1 MKRNA
6 ELIRS
11 VLEAFAVGDALG
23 MPTEFMT
30 RDAIRTRFGLVDRVL
45 NPANDSQNHPDL
57 AQGQVTDDTEQ
68 VLALLDEYMIKER
81 VDASDT
87 AYRLLRWMR
96 ESGAIEKRYIGP
108 SSRAALEAVERGE
121 DPATTGM
128 RGTTCGGIMR
138 VPAAVLYW
146 LSKREAPQFGAPAA
160 ADPALADPASAD
172 PASADPA
179 AYDSFLEAVVACCL
193 PTHNTQ
199 PALEAAMGY
208 AWALRHALERSL
220 ASDCEPFASQQPVDL
235 FAAAAAGA
243 AEGRRRAP
251 YPSCA
256 PSLSARLLLLESIP
270 ALMESPDALLDF
282 LFDVYGT
289 GLESIDVATAAIS
302 IASFCGRDAWLAI
315 RMGASAGGDTD
326 TIAALAGALCAA
338 QAGRHEIPA
347 AILAEVMSVN
357 ALDLSSVAGALTGQP
372 APPRD

>member
-1 MKRNA
+1 MDQMNRMA
-6 ELIRS
+6 GLFRV

-30 RDAIRTRFGLVDRVL
+30 RDDIRTRFGLVDRL
-45 NPANDSQNHPDL
+45 LDPANDSQNHPDL
-57 AQGQVTDDTEQ
+57 FRGQVTDDTEQ
-68 VLALLDEYMIKER
+68 VLVLIDEYCRKGR

-121 DPATTGM
+121 NPAKTGM
-128 RGTTCGGIMR
+128 RGSTCGGIMR
-138 VPAAVLYW
+138 VPAAVLFW
-146 LSKREAPQFGAPAA
+146 CSGG
-160 ADPALADPASAD
+160 LAGIGGDGSAG
-172 PASADPA
+172 S
-179 AYDSFLEAVVACCL
+179 LEDAVVACCL
-193 PTHNTQ
+193 PTHNTR

-208 AWALRHALERSL
+208 AWALREALERHL
-220 ASDCEPFASQQPVDL
+220 DPDCEPFASQSPTDL
-235 FAAAAAGA
+235 FAAASAGA

-251 YPSCA
+251 YAYCA
-256 PSLSARLLLLESIP
+256 PSLAARLSLLESIP
-270 ALMESPDALLDF
+270 SLMESPDALLDF
-282 LFDVYGT
+282 LFDVCGT

-302 IASFCGRDAWLAI
+302 IARFCGHDAWLAI

-338 QAGRHEIPA
+338 QAGHHAIPD

-357 ALDLSSVAGALTGQP
+357 TLDMPTIAGMLAGSTVT
-372 APPRD
+372 ART

>member
-1 MKRNA
+1 MKRLADLFRN
-6 ELIRS
+6 

-30 RDAIRTRFGLVDRVL
+30 RDAIRTRFGLVDRLL

-68 VLALLDEYMIKER
+68 VLALLDEYRIKGR

-146 LSKREAPQFGAPAA
+146 FSKREAQKPGSP
-160 ADPALADPASAD
+160 DST
-172 PASADPA
+172 DPA
-179 AYDSFLEAVVACCL
+179 ADDSFQEAVIACCL

-208 AWALRHALERSL
+208 AWALRQALERSL
-220 ASDCEPFASQQPVDL
+220 DPDCTPFASLPPVDL
-235 FAAAAAGA
+235 FAAASAGA
-243 AEGRRRAP
+243 SEGRLRAP
-251 YPSCA
+251 YATCA
-256 PSLSARLLLLESIP
+256 PSLASRLSLLESIP

-289 GLESIDVATAAIS
+289 GLESVDVATAAVS
-302 IASFCGRDAWLAI
+302 IARFCGGDAWLAI

-338 QAGRHEIPA
+338 QSGQHEIPA

-357 ALDLSSVAGALTGQP
+357 ALDLPSIAFALAGQP
-372 APPRD
+372 AAARD